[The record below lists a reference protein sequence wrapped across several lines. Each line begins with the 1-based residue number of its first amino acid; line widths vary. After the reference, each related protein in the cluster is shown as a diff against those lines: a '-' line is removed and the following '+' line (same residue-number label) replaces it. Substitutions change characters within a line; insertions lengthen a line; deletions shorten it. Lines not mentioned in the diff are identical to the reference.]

1 VKFEEKIK
9 QKYLYSNKQNL
20 FKKIYFFFQKIKSY
34 KFIKKSFSGSAQ
46 DLIINHFF
54 KDQKEGFYIDVGCY
68 HPFINNNTK
77 LFHKKGWSGINIDL
91 DYHTID
97 FFNHVR
103 KTDENIHIAI
113 SDEETEKE
121 LYFFHNRSAINS
133 LDPKR
138 KNEAKET
145 KKVQT
150 KKLDSIIENS
160 KFKERK
166 INFLSIDVE
175 GHEYE
180 VIKSFNLQK
189 YSPEII
195 LIEFIDSNA
204 KSTNFI
210 DQNLNTIIESKI
222 YKHMIKYNYHFVNW
236 LHNDLIFAHNSVR
249 NK

>member
-1 VKFEEKIK
+1 MKFEEKIK
-9 QKYLYSNKQNL
+9 QKYLYSNNQNL
-20 FKKIYFFFQKIKSY
+20 FKKIYFFFQRIKSY
-34 KFIKKSFSGSAQ
+34 RFIKKSFSGSAQ
-46 DLIINHFF
+46 ALIINHFF
-54 KDQKEGFYIDVGCY
+54 KNKKKGFYIDVGCY

-77 LFHKKGWSGINIDL
+77 LFYKKGWSGINIDL

-103 KTDENIHIAI
+103 KEDENIHTAI

-138 KNEAKET
+138 KDEAKET
-145 KKVQT
+145 KKVLT
-150 KKLDSIIENS
+150 RKLDTIIENS
-160 KFKERK
+160 KFKKKK
-166 INFLSIDVE
+166 INFLTVDVE

-180 VIKSFNLQK
+180 VIKSLNLQK

-195 LIEFIDSNA
+195 LVEFINEDA
-204 KSTNFI
+204 RSTNFI
-210 DQNLNTIIESKI
+210 DQNLSTVVESKI
-222 YKHMIKYNYHFVNW
+222 YKHLIKHDYHFINW